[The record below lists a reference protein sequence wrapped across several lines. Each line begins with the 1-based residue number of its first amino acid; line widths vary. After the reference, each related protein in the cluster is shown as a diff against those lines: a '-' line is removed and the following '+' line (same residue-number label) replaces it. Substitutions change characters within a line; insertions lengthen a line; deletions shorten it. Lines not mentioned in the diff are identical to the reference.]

1 MTGVARG
8 GKGDRPLRFSVRGR
22 GERNE
27 TQGMRWQSY
36 EHSLLS
42 SQCIPLAHLRS
53 AKGGFAPPLWIPTF
67 VGMTWLCRRFNWR
80 FDSRRSSWSR

>member
-22 GERNE
+22 GERSE

-36 EHSLLS
+36 EHSLLT
-42 SQCIPLAHLRS
+42 SQCIPLAPLRS
-53 AKGGFAPPLWIPTF
+53 AKGDSSTPLDSR
-67 VGMTWLCRRFNWR
+67 LCENDVVMRFNWR
-80 FDSRRSSWSR
+80 FDSRR

>member
-22 GERNE
+22 GERSE

-36 EHSLLS
+36 EHSLLT
-42 SQCIPLAHLRS
+42 SQCIPLAPLRS
-53 AKGGFAPPLWIPTF
+53 AKGGFLHPSGFSP
-67 VGMTWLCRRFNWR
+67 MRE
-80 FDSRRSSWSR
+80 